1 MVVWNS
7 ESSGTFW
14 HLVADEWACSYSSAA
29 SSYLLKDAIVCQ
41 NLCTEQTIC
50 DVDST
55 SHCFLCSLQGLF
67 MTVWCWNIS
76 VCVEMLTS
84 TLSMLGESKAS
95 GLDCRRRAFWAA
107 ARYKLDWNQSLWAL
121 CEGLVGLSVFSFMF
135 RGFVGGRRLW
145 MRSSRS
151 IQSFIL
157 SYMEPA
163 RSIGTNWTTRS
174 FWVNVSFTL
183 FQN

>member
-1 MVVWNS
+1 MCQCR
-7 ESSGTFW
+7 
-14 HLVADEWACSYSSAA
+14 CS
-29 SSYLLKDAIVCQ
+29 
-41 NLCTEQTIC
+41 EQTVY
-50 DVDST
+50 DVDPT
-55 SHCFLCSLQGLF
+55 SRCFLCSLQGSF
-67 MTVWCWNIS
+67 TTVWCWNIS

-95 GLDCRRRAFWAA
+95 GPDCRRRAFWAD
-107 ARYKLDWNQSLWAL
+107 ARYKPDWNQNLWAL
-121 CEGLVGLSVFSFMF
+121 CEVLVVLSVCPFMF

-157 SYMEPA
+157 CYTEPA

-174 FWVNVSFTL
+174 FWVNIFFTL
-183 FQN
+183 FQTKNLVWLFS